1 MPLRGVA
8 MNWAPS
14 QTQLGVLLGAAVLV
28 FWMVGAYNRLV
39 ALRTRLG
46 GAYAQVDDLLQRR
59 AAAVRALAT
68 ALRGP
73 LSAETPALDAMLAAQ
88 AQVASA
94 ADALRARP
102 VMASHAAAL
111 VAAEALMRS
120 SSSRVLALV
129 EQHPALVAAPDIAPT
144 LATLHELPTRLG
156 FARQVYNDAAAAY
169 NEAARQFPTR
179 LLTRLYGFGT
189 AGRL

>member
-1 MPLRGVA
+1 MRTG
-8 MNWAPS
+8 
-14 QTQLGVLLGAAVLV
+14 LGA
-28 FWMVGAYNRLV
+28 
-39 ALRTRLG
+39 
-46 GAYAQVDDLLQRR
+46 AYAQVDELLQRR
-59 AAAVRALAT
+59 GEAVRALVA
-68 ALRGP
+68 ALRTP
-73 LSAETPALDAMLAAQ
+73 LAPESGALDALMAAQ

-111 VAAEALMRS
+111 VAAESLMRS
-120 SSSRVLALV
+120 SASRVLALV
-129 EQHPALVAAPDIAPT
+129 EQHPALAATPDIAPP

-156 FARQVYNDAAAAY
+156 FARQLYNDAAATY
-169 NEAARQFPTR
+169 NAAARQFPTR

>member
-1 MPLRGVA
+1 
-8 MNWAPS
+8 MNWVLS
-14 QTQLGVLLGAAVLV
+14 STQLGVLAAAAVIV
-28 FWMVGAYNRLV
+28 FWMVGGYNRLV
-39 ALRTRLG
+39 ALRTGLG
-46 GAYAQVDDLLQRR
+46 AAYAQVDELLQRR
-59 AAAVRALAT
+59 GAAVQTLVA
-68 ALRGP
+68 ALRAP
-73 LSAETPALDAMLAAQ
+73 LAAESGALDALLAAQ

-111 VAAEALMRS
+111 VAAESLMRS
-120 SSSRVLALV
+120 SASRVLALV
-129 EQHPALVAAPDIAPT
+129 EQHPALAATPDIAPP

-156 FARQVYNDAAAAY
+156 FARQLYNDAAATY
-169 NEAARQFPTR
+169 NAAARQFPTR